1 LSAPRTASHAR
12 DFSRR
17 DYSKAFPRLGYLKQI
32 RKPSTISGNLQT
44 VVEIDLERVFEKSP
58 FRRLP
63 GLSSPHD
70 GNPQVTNTA
79 ISEGESVPTR
89 IPELR
94 DSLKTLGSIVPLLAQ
109 AIGPQSEVILHDL
122 TQLPNSIVAIG
133 GNLTKRSIG
142 GPINTFVLE
151 LIRQGT
157 SEDFLNYMTHM
168 PDGRTF
174 RSSTIFIQD
183 EYGKAT
189 ACLCI
194 NVDVTDLLKLR
205 DTLTVFTT
213 PDAVDGRD
221 QMELEPPSP
230 EEAFASETFPITVDE
245 VMVEAVRQAIGAIGV
260 PADLMQKRH
269 KLEVVRILEERGL
282 FLIRDAVDFVA
293 SALGVTRYTIYN
305 YLNELRPEEPVP
317 GSTRRRVNSKSADS
331 GT

>member
-1 LSAPRTASHAR
+1 MKFSELSDGDTAPA
-12 DFSRR
+12 
-17 DYSKAFPRLGYLKQI
+17 
-32 RKPSTISGNLQT
+32 
-44 VVEIDLERVFEKSP
+44 
-58 FRRLP
+58 
-63 GLSSPHD
+63 
-70 GNPQVTNTA
+70 
-79 ISEGESVPTR
+79 R
-89 IPELR
+89 IPQLR
-94 DSLKTLGSIVPLLAQ
+94 DSLKTLGNIVPLLAQ

-122 TQLPNSIVAIG
+122 THLPNSIVAIG

-194 NVDVTDLLKLR
+194 NVDVTELLKFR

-213 PDAVDGRD
+213 PDAVDGAD
-221 QMELEPPSP
+221 QMDVQAPPLES
-230 EEAFASETFPITVDE
+230 AFASETFPITVDE

-269 KLEVVRILEERGL
+269 KLEVVRLLEERGL

-305 YLNELRPEEPVP
+305 YLNELRPEELAP
-317 GSTRRRVNSKSADS
+317 GSNRRRVNSKVGSDPVDTAS
-331 GT
+331 